1 MVRLLACPGCERH
14 VRSTESECPF
24 CDRALEGALPRALA
38 PMPELSRAAAVFI
51 GAAALVG
58 CGKEPAPPE
67 PKPPPDNGQMAVPA
81 YGVPPQDLQP
91 PPTATTPAPDAS
103 LPDAS
108 TPKKKP

>member
-24 CDRALEGALPRALA
+24 CGQALEGLAPRALA
-38 PMPELSRAAAVFI
+38 PVPSRAAAVFI

-58 CGKEPAPPE
+58 CGKEPAPPG
-67 PKPPPDNGQMAVPA
+67 PKPDNEHMAVPA

-91 PPTATTPAPDAS
+91 PPTATTPPPDAAP
-103 LPDAS
+103 PDAAA
-108 TPKKKP
+108 PKKKP